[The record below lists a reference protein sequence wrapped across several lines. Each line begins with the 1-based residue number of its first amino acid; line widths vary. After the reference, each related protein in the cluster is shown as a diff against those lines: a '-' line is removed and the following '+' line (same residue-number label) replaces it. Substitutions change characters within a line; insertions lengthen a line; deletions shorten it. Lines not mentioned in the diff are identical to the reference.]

1 MISPTT
7 PMKVASPDH
16 ADRRNGWFGYA
27 GHLTGLLMVALVAG
41 HGTGLAEPPA
51 PTQLPTGEQ
60 VVGGAATISRQQA
73 TMTINQSTSRAA
85 IDWHTFDIGSQAHVN
100 IRQPSTDSVLFN
112 RIQGNNPSQIFGGL
126 TANGQVYLSNPSGF
140 YFAPSASVNVGGLVA
155 TTHQLSLDEFMAGR
169 DRFSRNGS
177 TGGILN
183 EGQLKAALGGYIALL
198 APEVRNHGVIMAE
211 LGTVALAAGEAY
223 ELRFDPAR
231 RLEGLR
237 VEPAQIRTLVE
248 NKQAVLAP
256 GGLIV
261 LSAQGASQLQGSV
274 VRHDGTLEASSLVSK
289 GGRIMLEGD
298 AITLGA
304 HSTIAASGATG
315 GGEVLVGGG
324 WQGSGEMRQAT
335 TVTMASDSH
344 IDVSATQRGDGGTAV
359 LWSDVRNP
367 AGSTRVAGSILA
379 NGGPEGGDGGRVETS
394 GYHLDVDQAQVTAGA
409 PRGQGGRW
417 LLDPVGNTTLS
428 DASSIVSSLNSG
440 TSVEY
445 FVDNGHLTM
454 ATNINK
460 TSGGDATLTIKAD
473 GNIAFINQNQ
483 SITSTS
489 GRLNTLLWA
498 DQDSSVGGWLLL
510 NPGTSIQT
518 NGGGLWMGG
527 GSGTMSWTPY
537 AGGSPITVGS
547 GAATAFGSA
556 DIYRYG
562 GINLSGGGGS
572 SIRLNAGA
580 GNVYLSGT
588 NISTADSYLTGTRLF
603 NTQITGAGVTLIGS
617 GSAGNSTFA
626 NHWGVSLESAS
637 SITAS
642 GTVTLNGTGG
652 GSSASGGNHY
662 GVLLDNSTISTTS
675 NPITITGTGGSSVGA
690 NNHGVRLSGTASV
703 HATSGQISITG
714 TGGGSGGSS
723 NNDGVAIEGS
733 GGSVYTTGSSTV
745 ALTGT
750 KGLGAN
756 SEGIATNL
764 SVGGTATLGHARQT
778 GNLDLVASN
787 ISFGS
792 TGTSQIL
799 GTGAASITP
808 LNATSAFTAA
818 GDFSNLALSS
828 SLTGLTIGNRVNTA
842 DITLGRV
849 TSIDGPVNL
858 YGGNV
863 NLNANLSTTNA
874 TTGDVSITA
883 STGLT
888 GSSGITLANGRTL
901 TVTQSGN
908 TTYNGVISG
917 SGAGLTK
924 LGIGDLSLGG
934 ASTYTGATTVSGG
947 ILSLA
952 AADRLPDS
960 TALTVD
966 AGATFSLNGFNET
979 VGSIAG
985 NGLIVNGAVVRD
997 GLVLW
1002 LDAGNTSS
1010 YNGTGN
1016 TWYDLSG
1023 NGYHSTIYGSPTYSS
1038 ANSLFT
1044 FANNS
1049 QYVRL
1054 STLPANFLGSTVTGI
1069 TIFSVANFGATAEN
1083 WERVVDLGN
1092 AGAGGN
1098 APNHNI
1104 ILSRA
1109 GTASRLNF
1117 EIYTDTN
1124 SANPHAVGTNSA
1136 ITNGKSSYAGTAD
1149 GTNFKI
1155 FKDGTLNTTTAQT
1168 ALPTAVTRND
1178 NFIGKSNWTGDD
1190 TFRGDIGTLMV
1201 YNRALSAAEIAKNHQ
1216 LLFNRSE
1223 ATLTVGGNN
1232 ASSTF
1237 SGQIENGVGTLNL
1250 VKQGSGTL
1258 TLTGANSY
1266 AGTTTVSAGT
1276 LAVGNGGSTGTL
1288 GSGVVTSNA
1297 ALVFNRSGNVALSTM
1312 ASNAGGIGGT
1322 GSVSATASG
1331 DLTIDRAISVGG
1343 PVTLTASNG
1352 NLAISSAVSTPA
1364 STITLSAG
1372 SGGTVTQG
1380 VSGSLSATNL
1390 ALLGGN
1396 VTLEHSANAVST
1408 LAASGVTTLTYADSN
1423 ALTIGTVGATTGIN
1437 ATGPVRIET
1446 LSGDLTVAQN
1456 IATTNTGTSALILNA
1471 GKATAAGTATGGNL
1485 LISGAPTMTI
1495 GSGGRATLYSGSISG
1510 STGLT
1515 GLVGS
1520 GSGRFRYN
1528 SDESTTNYTLAL
1540 GSGLHGI
1547 YRENPTVSVAV
1558 ENKTMTYG
1566 DALPTWTYTTS
1577 GMVNGDQVAQAFASP
1592 SVSVGGTTS
1601 TSGSYTGGNHTL
1613 SASGMTSSQLGYSVG
1628 TLTNGTMTV
1637 NTKAA
1642 ALSGLTAADKVYD
1655 GTTAATVAHSGASF
1669 SGLVA
1674 GDTVTASGTTGT
1686 FATKQVGTGKTVTL
1700 TGTTYGGADAGNY
1713 TFTDQSSTTAAI
1725 TAKALAIDLQGQGT
1739 RVYDGTTTI
1748 LLNSVT
1754 PSLTGVVSGD
1764 TVNVATGNVT
1774 GFLDKN
1780 AGTNKAVI
1788 YSGFG
1793 LSGADAGNYELSTGS
1808 ASSTA
1813 SITPKAVTVSGLTAA
1828 NKVYDGTTSATVA
1841 HSGATFTGLVAGDT
1855 VTASGTIGIFADAL
1869 VGVAKP
1875 VTLTGT
1881 VYGGAD
1887 AGNYAFTHQTATSA
1901 SIVARNTS
1909 SQFQQYLGG
1918 ITQLSQNYKPV
1929 PGSSST
1935 LPPQSLPLVSDI
1947 RASTGGAGTAGLA
1960 TLFPIDGLIVNWI
1973 REHSVDGTRI
1983 VTVSIPQSIIA
1994 RGDMISFELPEDL
2007 ITALTTTPNLFAQT
2021 NGNPLPV
2028 WLEYNETKGQF
2039 RIAEPATISS
2049 LPYEVVA
2056 NLDQSRVLVRIDTR

>member
-1 MISPTT
+1 MISLTT
-7 PMKVASPDH
+7 PMKVASPDQ
-16 ADRRNGWFGYA
+16 ADRRDGWFSYA
-27 GHLTGLLMVALVAG
+27 GNLTGLLMVALFAG

-73 TMTINQSTSRAA
+73 TMTINQGTSRAA
-85 IDWHTFDIGSQAHVN
+85 IDWQNFDIGSQAHVN

-112 RIQGNNPSQIFGGL
+112 RILGNNPSQIFGGL

-177 TGGILN
+177 TGRLLN

-289 GGRIMLEGD
+289 GGRIVLEGD

-304 HSTIAASGATG
+304 HSTTTASGATG

-324 WQGSGEMRQAT
+324 WQGSGPLKHATST
-335 TVTMASDSH
+335 TVETGAT

-367 AGSTRVAGSILA
+367 IGRTQVSGSILA
-379 NGGPEGGDGGRVETS
+379 SGGAQSGNGGRIETS
-394 GYHLDVDQAQVTAGA
+394 GHTLQVEDSTHISTLA
-409 PRGQGGRW
+409 PHGRLGEW
-417 LLDPVGNTTLS
+417 LLDPVDFTIASGSGAQTT
-428 DASSIVSSLNSG
+428 SSIGAATLGTALNSG
-440 TSVEY
+440 NVTIATDASTGG
-445 FVDNGHLTM
+445 NGDITV
-454 ATNINK
+454 AANVTK
-460 TSGGDATLTIKAD
+460 TASSGTTTLTLKSHRSVVMNNGIS
-473 GNIAFINQNQ
+473 IN
-483 SITSTS
+483 
-489 GRLNTLLWA
+489 GAAGAPLNVVFWA
-498 DQDSSVGGWLLL
+498 DSD
-510 NPGTSIQT
+510 N
-518 NGGGLWMGG
+518 
-527 GSGTMSWTPY
+527 
-537 AGGSPITVGS
+537 
-547 GAATAFGSA
+547 
-556 DIYRYG
+556 
-562 GINLSGGGGS
+562 SGGGGVQLRNVTTQGGHLYLGGGTAS
-572 SIRLNAGA
+572 TTWNGLTVPNGPTKSFGGLAPTHFTGTLSTAG
-580 GNVYLSGT
+580 GDVYLWNG
-588 NISTADSYLTGTRLF
+588 
-603 NTQITGAGVTLIGS
+603 TGAGAAGQFTTAGGS
-617 GSAGNSTFA
+617 GVDVFNAGVGNITLRVDAVNILNNLTITTTGLFSLLPSTSGGSFRDPVLTSKYILTGA
-626 NHWGVSLESAS
+626 QGGLTIGTSGNTAD
-637 SITAS
+637 ITHQTNAYS
-642 GTVTLNGTGG
+642 TNGPIQLHGGTVTLN
-652 GSSASGGNHY
+652 A
-662 GVLLDNSTISTTS
+662 
-675 NPITITGTGGSSVGA
+675 
-690 NNHGVRLSGTASV
+690 
-703 HATSGQISITG
+703 
-714 TGGGSGGSS
+714 
-723 NNDGVAIEGS
+723 
-733 GGSVYTTGSSTV
+733 
-745 ALTGT
+745 
-750 KGLGAN
+750 
-756 SEGIATNL
+756 
-764 SVGGTATLGHARQT
+764 
-778 GNLDLVASN
+778 
-787 ISFGS
+787 
-792 TGTSQIL
+792 
-799 GTGAASITP
+799 
-808 LNATSAFTAA
+808 
-818 GDFSNLALSS
+818 
-828 SLTGLTIGNRVNTA
+828 GLT
-842 DITLGRV
+842 
-849 TSIDGPVNL
+849 
-858 YGGNV
+858 
-863 NLNANLSTTNA
+863 TTNA
-874 TTGDVSITA
+874 STGDVSITA

-888 GSSGITLANGRTL
+888 GSGGITLANGRTL

-1023 NGYHSTIYGSPTYSS
+1023 NGYHGTIYGSPTYSS

-1054 STLPANFLGSTVTGI
+1054 STLPANFLGSTVTGM
-1069 TIFSVANFGATAEN
+1069 TIFSVANFGTTADN

-1098 APNHNI
+1098 APNHHI
-1104 ILSRA
+1104 ILSRY
-1109 GTASRLNF
+1109 GTGSRLNW
-1117 EIYTDTN
+1117 EIYNGPSGNTANQSNTN
-1124 SANPHAVGTNSA
+1124 TA
-1136 ITNGKSSYAGTAD
+1136 ITNGKASYAGTAD
-1149 GTNFKI
+1149 GSNLKI
-1155 FKDGTLNTTTAQT
+1155 YKDGALNTTTAST
-1168 ALPTAVTRND
+1168 ALPGAAARAD
-1178 NFIGKSNWTGDD
+1178 NYIGKSNWTADD

-1201 YNRALSAAEIAKNHQ
+1201 YNRALSAIEIAKNHQ
-1216 LLFNRSE
+1216 LLFNRST
-1223 ATLTVGGNN
+1223 ATLTAGGDNTN
-1232 ASSTF
+1232 TTF
-1237 SGQIENGVGTLNL
+1237 SGTIENGVGTSNM
-1250 VKQGSGTL
+1250 VKQGTGTL

-1266 AGTTTVSAGT
+1266 AGTTTVEAGMLRNGATNVVPQFSAVSVASGATWDLNSYNNTVGAVAGAGNIPLGSGTLTTGGLNTSTSFSGVVSGTGGVSKSGTGTWTLSGANSYSGATTVSGGTLTSGATGSLPDASAVTLNSGTTLNLNSFTETVGSLSGAGDITLGSAALTSSGNGTNTTYSGVISGTGSLIKAGSGTLTLTGTNSYSGATTVSDGT

-1288 GSGVVTSNA
+1288 GNGVVTSNA

-1331 DLTIDRAISVGG
+1331 DLTIDRSISVGG
-1343 PVTLTASNG
+1343 PVTLTADNG
-1352 NLAISSAVSTPA
+1352 NLAINSAVTTPA
-1364 STITLSAG
+1364 STITLSAGG

-1396 VTLEHSANAVST
+1396 VTLEHSANAIST
-1408 LAASGVTTLTYADSN
+1408 LAASGVTTLTYADSD

-1471 GKATAAGTATGGNL
+1471 GKATAAGTITGGNL
-1485 LISGAPTMTI
+1485 LISGAPTVTI
-1495 GSGGRATLYSGSISG
+1495 GSGGRATLYSGSING

-1540 GSGLHGI
+1540 GSGLHVI

-1577 GMVNGDQVAQAFASP
+1577 GMANGDQVAQAFASP

-1601 TSGSYTGGNHTL
+1601 TSGSYTAGNHTL
-1613 SASGMTSSQLGYSVG
+1613 TASGMTSSQLGYSVG

-1637 NTKAA
+1637 NTRSTTV
-1642 ALSGLTAADKVYD
+1642 SGLTAADKVYD
-1655 GTTAATVAHSGASF
+1655 GTT
-1669 SGLVA
+1669 
-1674 GDTVTASGTTGT
+1674 TA
-1686 FATKQVGTGKTVTL
+1686 
-1700 TGTTYGGADAGNY
+1700 
-1713 TFTDQSSTTAAI
+1713 
-1725 TAKALAIDLQGQGT
+1725 
-1739 RVYDGTTTI
+1739 
-1748 LLNSVT
+1748 
-1754 PSLTGVVSGD
+1754 
-1764 TVNVATGNVT
+1764 
-1774 GFLDKN
+1774 
-1780 AGTNKAVI
+1780 
-1788 YSGFG
+1788 
-1793 LSGADAGNYELSTGS
+1793 
-1808 ASSTA
+1808 
-1813 SITPKAVTVSGLTAA
+1813 
-1828 NKVYDGTTSATVA
+1828 
-1841 HSGATFTGLVAGDT
+1841 
-1855 VTASGTIGIFADAL
+1855 
-1869 VGVAKP
+1869 
-1875 VTLTGT
+1875 
-1881 VYGGAD
+1881 
-1887 AGNYAFTHQTATSA
+1887 
-1901 SIVARNTS
+1901 
-1909 SQFQQYLGG
+1909 
-1918 ITQLSQNYKPV
+1918 
-1929 PGSSST
+1929 
-1935 LPPQSLPLVSDI
+1935 
-1947 RASTGGAGTAGLA
+1947 
-1960 TLFPIDGLIVNWI
+1960 
-1973 REHSVDGTRI
+1973 
-1983 VTVSIPQSIIA
+1983 
-1994 RGDMISFELPEDL
+1994 
-2007 ITALTTTPNLFAQT
+2007 
-2021 NGNPLPV
+2021 
-2028 WLEYNETKGQF
+2028 
-2039 RIAEPATISS
+2039 
-2049 LPYEVVA
+2049 
-2056 NLDQSRVLVRIDTR
+2056 

>member
-1 MISPTT
+1 
-7 PMKVASPDH
+7 
-16 ADRRNGWFGYA
+16 
-27 GHLTGLLMVALVAG
+27 MVALVAG

-51 PTQLPTGEQ
+51 PTQLPIGEQ

-112 RIQGNNPSQIFGGL
+112 RILGNNPSQIFGGL

-177 TGGILN
+177 TGRILN
-183 EGQLKAALGGYIALL
+183 EGHLKAALGGYIALL

-304 HSTIAASGATG
+304 HSTTTASGATG

-367 AGSTRVAGSILA
+367 AGSTRVAGTILA
-379 NGGPEGGDGGRVETS
+379 NGGHEEGDGGRVETS
-394 GYHLDVDQAQVTAGA
+394 GYHLDVDQAQVMAGA
-409 PRGQGGRW
+409 PRGQGGLW
-417 LLDPVGNTTLS
+417 LLDPVGDTTLS

-440 TSVEY
+440 TNVEY
-445 FVDNGHLTM
+445 FVDNGHLTV

-460 TSGGDATLTIKAD
+460 TSGGDATLTLKSD

-483 SITSTS
+483 SISSTS

-498 DQDSSVGGWLLL
+498 EADSYAGGWVLL

-537 AGGSPITVGS
+537 AGGSPIIVGS
-547 GAATAFGSA
+547 GAGTAYGST
-556 DIYRYG
+556 DSYRYG
-562 GINLSGGGGS
+562 GINLNGNGGA
-572 SIRLNAGA
+572 SIMLNAGA
-580 GNVYLSGT
+580 GNVYLRGA
-588 NISTADSYLTGTRLF
+588 NISTASNYLIGTRLF
-603 NTQITGAGVTLIGS
+603 NTQITGAEVSLIGS
-617 GSAGNSTFA
+617 GSAGNSNFS
-626 NHWGVSLESAS
+626 NHWGVSLESLS

-642 GTVTLNGTGG
+642 GAVTLSGTGG
-652 GSSASGGNHY
+652 GSSASGGNHH

-675 NPITITGTGGSSVGA
+675 SPITITGTGGSSVGA
-690 NNHGVRLSGTASV
+690 NNHGVRLSSGASV

-714 TGGGSGGSS
+714 TGGGPGGSS
-723 NNDGVAIEGS
+723 GNDGVAFEGS
-733 GGSVYTTGSSTV
+733 GGSVYTTDSGTV
-745 ALTGT
+745 TLTGT
-750 KGLGAN
+750 KGLGTN
-756 SEGIATNL
+756 SEGFATNL
-764 SVGGTATLGHARQT
+764 SAGGTATLGHARQT
-778 GNLDLVASN
+778 GNLNLAASSV
-787 ISFGS
+787 SFGS
-792 TGTSQIL
+792 NGTSQIL

-818 GDFSNLALSS
+818 GDFSNLAMGS

-863 NLNANLSTTNA
+863 NLNANLSTPNA

-883 STGLT
+883 VTGVT
-888 GSSGITLANGRTL
+888 GSGNIALANER
-901 TVTQSGN
+901 TVTVSQSGN
-908 TTYNGVISG
+908 TTYRGVISG
-917 SGAGLTK
+917 AG
-924 LGIGDLSLGG
+924 SLIK
-934 ASTYTGATTVSGG
+934 A
-947 ILSLA
+947 
-952 AADRLPDS
+952 
-960 TALTVD
+960 
-966 AGATFSLNGFNET
+966 
-979 VGSIAG
+979 
-985 NGLIVNGAVVRD
+985 
-997 GLVLW
+997 
-1002 LDAGNTSS
+1002 
-1010 YNGTGN
+1010 
-1016 TWYDLSG
+1016 
-1023 NGYHSTIYGSPTYSS
+1023 
-1038 ANSLFT
+1038 
-1044 FANNS
+1044 
-1049 QYVRL
+1049 
-1054 STLPANFLGSTVTGI
+1054 
-1069 TIFSVANFGATAEN
+1069 
-1083 WERVVDLGN
+1083 
-1092 AGAGGN
+1092 
-1098 APNHNI
+1098 
-1104 ILSRA
+1104 
-1109 GTASRLNF
+1109 
-1117 EIYTDTN
+1117 
-1124 SANPHAVGTNSA
+1124 
-1136 ITNGKSSYAGTAD
+1136 
-1149 GTNFKI
+1149 
-1155 FKDGTLNTTTAQT
+1155 
-1168 ALPTAVTRND
+1168 
-1178 NFIGKSNWTGDD
+1178 
-1190 TFRGDIGTLMV
+1190 
-1201 YNRALSAAEIAKNHQ
+1201 
-1216 LLFNRSE
+1216 
-1223 ATLTVGGNN
+1223 
-1232 ASSTF
+1232 
-1237 SGQIENGVGTLNL
+1237 
-1250 VKQGSGTL
+1250 GSGTL

-1266 AGTTTVSAGT
+1266 SGATTVSGGT
-1276 LAVGNGGSTGTL
+1276 LASGAAGSLPDASAVTLNSGTTLNLNSFTETVGSLSGAGNITLGSAALRSGGNGTNTTYNGVISGTGSLIKAGSGTLTLTGANSYSGATTVSSGTVAVGNGGSTGTL

-1312 ASNAGGIGGT
+1312 ALNAGGIGGT

-1331 DLTIDRAISVGG
+1331 DLTIDRSISVGG

-1352 NLAISSAVSTPA
+1352 NLAINSAVSTPA
-1364 STITLSAG
+1364 STITLSAGG

-1396 VTLEHSANAVST
+1396 VTLQHSANAIST
-1408 LAASGVTTLTYADSN
+1408 LAASGVTALTYADSD
-1423 ALTIGTVGATTGIN
+1423 ALTIGTVGAATGIN

-1471 GKATAAGTATGGNL
+1471 GKATAAGTMTGGNL
-1485 LISGAPTMTI
+1485 LISGAPTVAI
-1495 GSGGRATLYSGSISG
+1495 GSGGRATLYSGSING

-1515 GLVGS
+1515 SLVGS

-1547 YRENPTVSVAV
+1547 YRENSTVSVAV

-1577 GMVNGDQVAQAFASP
+1577 GMANGDQVAQAFASP

-1601 TSGSYTGGNHTL
+1601 TSGSYTAGNHTL
-1613 SASGMTSSQLGYSVG
+1613 TASGMTSSQLGYSVG

-1642 ALSGLTAADKVYD
+1642 TLSGLTAADKVYD
-1655 GTTAATVAHSGASF
+1655 GTTTATVAHNAASF
-1669 SGLVA
+1669 TGLVA
-1674 GDTVTASGTTGT
+1674 GDTVTAAGTTGT
-1686 FATKQVGTGKTVTL
+1686 FATKQVGIGKTVTLTGTTYGGVDAANYTFTDQSSTTAAITAKAATVSGLTAADKVYDGTTTATVAHSGVSFTGLVTGDTVTAAGTTGAFATKQVGTGKTVTL
-1700 TGTTYGGADAGNY
+1700 TGTTYAGADAGNY
-1713 TFTDQSSTTAAI
+1713 TFTDQASTTATI
-1725 TAKALAIDLQGQGT
+1725 TPKALLIDLQGQGN
-1739 RVYDGTTTI
+1739 RAYDGTTTI
-1748 LLNSVT
+1748 LLNGVT
-1754 PSLTGVVSGD
+1754 PSLTGVLGGD

-1774 GFLDKN
+1774 GFVDKN
-1780 AGTNKAVI
+1780 VGTNKAVT

-1793 LSGADAGNYELSTGS
+1793 LNGTDAGNYLLSTGS
-1808 ASSTA
+1808 AASTA
-1813 SITPKAVTVSGLTAA
+1813 SITPKAVTVGGLTAA
-1828 NKVYDGTTSATVA
+1828 NKVYDGTTAATVA

-1855 VTASGTIGIFADAL
+1855 VTASGTIGTFADAL
-1869 VGVAKP
+1869 VGIAKP

-1887 AGNYAFTHQTATSA
+1887 AGNYAFTPQTVTSA
-1901 SIVARNTS
+1901 SILARNTS

-1918 ITQLSQNYKPV
+1918 ITQFSQNYKPV

-1935 LPPQSLPLVSDI
+1935 LPPQSPLLVTGT

-2007 ITALTTTPNLFAQT
+2007 ITALTTTPNQFAQT

-2028 WLEYNETKGQF
+2028 WLEYNETRGQF

-2056 NLDQSRVLVRIDTR
+2056 NLEQSRVLVRIDTRVN